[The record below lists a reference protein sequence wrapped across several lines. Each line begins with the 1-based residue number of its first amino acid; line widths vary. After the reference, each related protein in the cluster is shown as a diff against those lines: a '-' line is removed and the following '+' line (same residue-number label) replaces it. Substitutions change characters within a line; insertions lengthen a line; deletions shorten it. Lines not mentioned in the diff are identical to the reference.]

1 MQSMTDELG
10 EIIRKAQEQPGVS
23 DVIEVQRMYNELL
36 RQSGVHL
43 YEDAPEAIGSYSSDT
58 S

>member
-43 YEDAPEAIGSYSSDT
+43 DEDAPEAIGSYSSDA

>member
-1 MQSMTDELG
+1 MGDELS

-23 DVIEVQRMYNELL
+23 DVIEVQRMYDELL
-36 RQSGVHL
+36 RKSGLHL
-43 YEDAPEAIGSYSSDT
+43 SEDSPEAIGSYSSDA